1 MELFLQIL
9 AGVAG
14 VALLYYGAEYL
25 IRGGVSIANKLKVP
39 SLIIG
44 LTLVAF
50 GTSAPELFVSVDAA
64 LKGTGD
70 ISIGNIVGSN
80 ICNIALILG
89 LSSVISPMVVQPQ
102 LLKLDVPLMI
112 VSSLVLAVFYGL
124 SRGVER
130 WQALILLSTLIIYTG
145 LRIWQSRRSGSSSAG
160 EEEELLKSSY
170 PLWLSVLFCIGGLAG
185 VTFGAKL
192 FVGFAVY
199 LATLFGVSEAVI
211 GLTVVAIGT
220 SLPEL
225 ATSAVAAFK
234 GENDIALGNVVGS
247 NIFNILCI
255 LGIAPLVSP
264 IHSPGISW
272 VDMVLMLCLCAA
284 LYPMMRFGKRF
295 GRMKGAALLCV
306 YVAYTAWL
314 VLKV

>member
-9 AGVAG
+9 AGIAG

-70 ISIGNIVGSN
+70 ISIGNVVGSN

-112 VSSLVLAVFYGL
+112 ASSMALAVFYGL

-130 WQALILLSTLIIYTG
+130 WQALILLSTLIINTG
-145 LRIWQSRRSGSSSAG
+145 LRIWQSRRSGKAPAG

-247 NIFNILCI
+247 NIFNVLCI

-272 VDMVLMLCLCAA
+272 VDMVLMLCLSAA
-284 LYPMMRFGKRF
+284 LYPMMRFGKKF
-295 GRMKGAALLCV
+295 GRMKGAVLLCV